1 MELKD
6 YYKILGV
13 SENAT
18 DAEIKKAYRNLAKQY
33 HPDSHP
39 GDKAAEEKFKD
50 IAEAYDVLSD
60 KEKRAKYDQLRKYGG
75 PTPGG
80 GINFDDFGDLGGIHF
95 EFGGHPGGG
104 TTFTDGTP
112 FDLDDLFSRLF
123 GGGRDT
129 FTRTRRRTAPGQD
142 VHVQLEIPF
151 ETAVKGGPYQFVV
164 DLNGQHKNLSI
175 TIPPG
180 VEDGTQL
187 RIAGQGLPGP
197 GGKTG
202 DMLVTIR
209 VGKHRFFERKG
220 HDVYCEVPIG
230 VVQAMLGTKIR
241 VKTVHGKKA
250 ELKIPPGTQCGQ
262 MFRLKGMGIQTPDG
276 RKGDQYVKI
285 NVQIPK
291 VLNERQKELLREFE
305 KAGK

>member
-1 MELKD
+1 MDLKD

-13 SENAT
+13 SESAS

-50 IAEAYDVLSD
+50 VAEAYSILSD

-75 PTPGG
+75 QVPGG
-80 GINFDDFGDLGGIHF
+80 GFDFGNFGDTGGIHF
-95 EFGGHPGGG
+95 EFGGRPGGG
-104 TTFTDGTP
+104 PTFTDGTP

-129 FTRTRRRTAPGQD
+129 FTRTRRRTARGQD
-142 VHVQLEIPF
+142 VQVQLEIPF
-151 ETAVKGGPYQFVV
+151 ETAVRGGPYQFSV
-164 DLNGQHKNLSI
+164 DLNGQHKTLSI
-175 TIPPG
+175 NIPAG

-197 GGKTG
+197 TGKTG
-202 DMLVTIR
+202 DMLVNIR
-209 VGKHRFFERKG
+209 VGKHRFFDRKG
-220 HDVYCEVPIG
+220 NDVYCEVPIG

-241 VKTVHGKKA
+241 VKTVNDKKA
-250 ELKIPPGTQCGQ
+250 ELKIPAGTQSGQ
-262 MFRLKGMGIQTPDG
+262 VFRLKGMGIRTANG
-276 RKGDQYVKI
+276 KKGDQYVKI

-291 VLNERQKELLREFE
+291 VLNDRQKELLREFE

>member
-75 PTPGG
+75 QAPGG
-80 GINFDDFGDLGGIHF
+80 GFDFGNFGDLGGIHF
-95 EFGGHPGGG
+95 EFGGYPGGG

-129 FTRTRRRTAPGQD
+129 FTRTKRRTAPGQD
-142 VHVQLEIPF
+142 VRIQLEIPF
-151 ETAVKGGPYQFVV
+151 ETAVKGGPYQFMV
-164 DLNGQHKNLSI
+164 DLNGQHKTLSI
-175 TIPPG
+175 NIPPG

-187 RIAGQGLPGP
+187 RVAGQGLPGP
-197 GGKTG
+197 SGKAG

-220 HDVYCEVPIG
+220 NDVYCEIPIS

-241 VKTVHGKKA
+241 VKTVNGKKA
-250 ELKIPPGTQCGQ
+250 ELKIPAGTQCGQ
-262 MFRLKGMGIQTPDG
+262 MFRLKGMGIRTPDG

-291 VLNERQKELLREFE
+291 VLSERQKELLREFE